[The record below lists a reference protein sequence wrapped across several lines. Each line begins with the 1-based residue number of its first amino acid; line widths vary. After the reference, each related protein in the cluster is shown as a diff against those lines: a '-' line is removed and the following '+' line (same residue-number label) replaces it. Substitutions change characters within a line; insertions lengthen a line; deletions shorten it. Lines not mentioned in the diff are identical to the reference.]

1 MSRNETSQARVT
13 RPGPGPDVIVFGQ
26 IARDLVLVVGAVP
39 TASRSADVYQR
50 RELLGGK
57 GANQAVGLAQ
67 LGMRPALAGVVG
79 EDQVGQRLLTQAGQ
93 DRVDGSPVA
102 RRPRGGAPRSSWTSS
117 TPPGSG
123 ATSRTYRLGCCSPR
137 PTSPPPGTCSCP
149 AGGSACN
156 C

>member
-1 MSRNETSQARVT
+1 
-13 RPGPGPDVIVFGQ
+13 
-26 IARDLVLVVGAVP
+26 VLVVDVVP

-93 DRVDGSPVA
+93 DRVDVSAVA
-102 RRPRGGAPRSSWTSS
+102 RRPDVRTALIVDIVDATGEWRCLEDVPAGMLLTGAGGKVVLDGAPHEDCRDALLDVAEVVRADAREAGLLA
-117 TPPGSG
+117 GSPVTT
-123 ATSRTYRLGCCSPR
+123 A
-137 PTSPPPGTCSCP
+137 
-149 AGGSACN
+149 AEAEK
-156 C
+156 

>member
-1 MSRNETSQARVT
+1 
-13 RPGPGPDVIVFGQ
+13 VIVFGQ
-26 IARDLVLVVGAVP
+26 IARDLVLVVDAVP

-93 DRVDGSPVA
+93 DRVDVSAVA
-102 RRPRGGAPRSSWTSS
+102 RRPGVRTALIVDIVD
-117 TPPGSG
+117 
-123 ATSRTYRLGCCSPR
+123 ATG
-137 PTSPPPGTCSCP
+137 
-149 AGGSACN
+149 
-156 C
+156 